1 MPSALRGPSTSQN
14 HQMTTTTAPTR
25 PACLPEK
32 ILLQVQHSH
41 WALVEAIAIGDGLDL
56 ANALA
61 DLTQDI
67 ECLEE
72 DHPADFEYVTGSS
85 TPAQLVA
92 RHLAHLLG

>member
-1 MPSALRGPSTSQN
+1 
-14 HQMTTTTAPTR
+14 MTTATALNR
-25 PACLPEK
+25 PACLPEE
-32 ILLQVQHSH
+32 ILSQVQHSH

-67 ECLEE
+67 ECLQE
-72 DHPADFEYVTGSS
+72 DYPADFEYAAGSS